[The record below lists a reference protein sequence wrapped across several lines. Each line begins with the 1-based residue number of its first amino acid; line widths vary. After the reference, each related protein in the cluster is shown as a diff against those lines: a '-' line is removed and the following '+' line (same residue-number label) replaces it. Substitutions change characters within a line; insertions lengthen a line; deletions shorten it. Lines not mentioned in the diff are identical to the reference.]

1 MGDPVDGK
9 GTGPGDSAGRM
20 TRYYKKDFWS
30 AENLKYARPH
40 HRLEKSARVINRIA
54 GGRTRTLLDIGCGPA
69 TLQRLLTPNI
79 QYSGIDISIPD
90 PAPNL
95 LEYDFLEAPIGF
107 HGKKFDMV
115 VAQGV
120 FEYVGNFQAQKLEEI
135 SGLLNG
141 SGVFITSYVNFAHR
155 GTDIYWPYNNVQS
168 FEDFRGSLAHYFN
181 VERFFPTSHNWNHS
195 EPNRKLVRAANM
207 HISANIPVIS
217 RILAVEYF
225 FICSARG

>member
-1 MGDPVDGK
+1 MDDLIGGK
-9 GTGPGDSAGRM
+9 ATGPGESAGRM
-20 TRYYKKDFWS
+20 ARYYKKDFWS
-30 AENLKYARPH
+30 TENLKYARPH
-40 HRLEKSARVINRIA
+40 HRLEKSGRVINRIA
-54 GGRTRTLLDIGCGPA
+54 GGMPSTLLDIGCGPA

-79 QYSGIDISIPD
+79 QYFGIDISIPD

-107 HGKKFDMV
+107 HGKRFDMV

-120 FEYVGNFQAQKLEEI
+120 FEYVGDFQEQKLEEI
-135 SGLLNG
+135 AGLLKG
-141 SGVFITSYVNFAHR
+141 SGVFITSYVNFGHR
-155 GTDIYWPYNNVQS
+155 KTDIYWPYSNVQS
-168 FEDFRGSLAHYFN
+168 FDDFYGSLARHFN
-181 VERFFPTSHNWNHS
+181 VKRFFPTSHNWNHS
-195 EPNRKLVRAANM
+195 EPNRRLVRAVNM